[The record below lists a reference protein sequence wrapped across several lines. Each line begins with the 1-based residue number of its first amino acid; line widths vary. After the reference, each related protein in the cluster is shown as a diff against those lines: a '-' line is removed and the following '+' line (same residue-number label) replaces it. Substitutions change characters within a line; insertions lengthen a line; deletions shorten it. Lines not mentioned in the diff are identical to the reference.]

1 MECLCLSSSQM
12 GHSCGPIQP
21 VSIRLSYPQA
31 FSFTSPHQIPFNF
44 VLFLGVYPLCIWLTL
59 IEASDTKMPL
69 IALCDVGVYNLWI
82 FDNPSESAG
91 IDLQV
96 VTDNVSFGEIVRVFT
111 EVTGI
116 AAVHKTMPFE
126 AYAPH
131 AEPYPGASV
140 NWVLGPDAVRD
151 DSVMSWRENFGSWWR
166 YWGDGIT
173 KPRDTAILDRIHPE
187 RIKTLAE
194 WMKRTGYNGKR
205 GNVLKMVEDWAAKNG
220 ALPGK

>member
-1 MECLCLSSSQM
+1 M
-12 GHSCGPIQP
+12 GHSCGPIQL
-21 VSIRLSYPQA
+21 VSIRLFYPPG
-31 FSFTSPHQIPFNF
+31 FPLYFTSPDPFQLR
-44 VLFLGVYPLCIWLTL
+44 VIVWRVSLVHRLTV

-96 VTDNVSFGEIVRVFT
+96 VTDNVSFGEIVRIFT

-126 AYAPH
+126 AYAPY

-173 KPRDTAILDRIHPE
+173 KPRNTAILDRIHPE

-194 WMKRTGYNGKR
+194 WMKHIGYNGKR
-205 GNVLKMVEDWAAKNG
+205 GNVLKMVEDWAAKKG